1 MQAEPRVGRGSGFN
15 APQRLEVKPTE
26 QTEGTHLITSEGQGF
41 QSCRLLTARLVARHR
56 LATAFAVVYAES
68 LWRGGR

>member
-1 MQAEPRVGRGSGFN
+1 MQADPRIGRGSGFN

-41 QSCRLLTARLVARHR
+41 QPCPLLTARLVARHR
-56 LATAFAVVYAES
+56 LATAFAVVYAECMR
-68 LWRGGR
+68 RGAR